1 MYCFQRQLY
10 GGVWSVEVG
19 LGNQQIFVKHV
30 GVGFISNV
38 ATFLQINRCAD
49 TETLFWTLWTCANH
63 SESSFWRDDIPFDEW
78 FL

>member
-49 TETLFWTLWTCANH
+49 TETLF
-63 SESSFWRDDIPFDEW
+63 
-78 FL
+78 